1 MPEGDTLHRAAARVG
16 AALIGRRL
24 VTVEGTHRAV
34 ARDGRRLT
42 GRTVTGVE
50 AIGKHLLVHTDGG
63 WTVRTHLGMTGR
75 WVVLA
80 PDAPWRTSPGKA
92 RLVLRTA
99 EAVAVCFA
107 APTVEIGPTSQVH
120 ATVGR
125 LGPDLVDDAPP
136 LETIVTRARASMSPT
151 VADLLLDQQVASGV
165 GNVYKSEVLFLERL
179 APVTSPADLDD
190 GILAA
195 LYRRAHRLLVAN
207 VTEGQRTTTGSR
219 RPGRNYWVYGRAG
232 RPCRRCGA
240 PIASTTHGRHDRVT
254 YWCPTCQPQ
263 PSASSRSTVNG

>member
-1 MPEGDTLHRAAARVG
+1 MPEGDTLHRAAVRVG
-16 AALIGRRL
+16 EALIGRRL
-24 VTVEGTHRAV
+24 VSVEGTHRAV
-34 ARDGRRLT
+34 VRDGRRLA

-50 AIGKHLLVHTDGG
+50 AVGKHLLVHTDAA
-63 WTVRTHLGMTGR
+63 WSVRTHLGMTGR

-92 RLVLRTA
+92 RLVLRTT

-107 APTVEIGPTSQVH
+107 APTVEIGPTPQVE

-125 LGPDLVDDAPP
+125 LGPDLVGGSPP
-136 LETIVTRARASMSPT
+136 LDAIVARARAATSPT
-151 VADLLLDQQVASGV
+151 VAELLLDQHVASGI

-179 APVTSPADLDD
+179 APDTGPAELDD
-190 GILAA
+190 GAMAA

-207 VTEGQRTTTGSR
+207 VARGHRTTTGSR
-219 RPGRNYWVYGRAG
+219 RPDRNHWVYGRAG
-232 RPCRRCGA
+232 RPCRRCGT
-240 PIASTTHGRHDRVT
+240 PIVSTTHGRHDRIT

-263 PSASSRSTVNG
+263 RSASSRSTVNG